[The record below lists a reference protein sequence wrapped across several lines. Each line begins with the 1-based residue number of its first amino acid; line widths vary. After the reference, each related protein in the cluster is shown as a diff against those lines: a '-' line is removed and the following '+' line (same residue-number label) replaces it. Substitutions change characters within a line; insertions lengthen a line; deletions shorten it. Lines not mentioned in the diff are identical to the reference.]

1 MTLLKVRQRIL
12 EVEITYY
19 NKVVRGSLV
28 KKRISKE
35 IVDKRG

>member
-12 EVEITYY
+12 EVEITYC